1 MRLID
6 ADVLMNDLRKREIE
20 LCKSGINLVKGGQS
34 IYKIVNQQ
42 PTAYDVDKVCEE
54 LDSAEYPFYLY
65 DVDGCDVDESLLKA
79 DMVESIV
86 RRGEIDEQD

>member
-6 ADVLMNDLRKREIE
+6 ADLLIKYIPPEEYGAIFA
-20 LCKSGINLVKGGQS
+20 
-34 IYKIVNQQ
+34 VNNC

-86 RRGEIDEQD
+86 RRGGINE